1 IQKIRNGEI
10 EINRITKT
18 VLVIDE
24 AQDINDEEYELITTL
39 MDLNEEMRVILVGD
53 DDQNIYGFRGADSK
67 YMQQLIA
74 QKNAAMYEL
83 TENYRSKANIVSFAN
98 QWATNIN
105 RRLKSQ
111 PGFAINSEAG
121 NISITQ
127 YSTNNLIVPLANSVL
142 NTDLKG
148 STCILT
154 KTNDEAM
161 LLTGLLIK
169 NGLPAKLIQSND
181 GFNLTN
187 LYEIRHFS
195 KLIFQNED
203 SPIISQETW
212 NEAIRQLNTDC
223 KGSNQLDLV
232 LKIISEFDQ
241 VNQNRKYKSD
251 WSSFLT
257 ESKIEDFTNIDSETI
272 YVSTIHKAK
281 GKEFDNVYVMLNQ
294 LRPYEDEAKRQ
305 LYVAITRAKSNL
317 HIHYNES
324 FLRGYLQESVSYKFD
339 NNTFSEPEHL
349 SIWLT
354 HRDIYLSYFEFVQ
367 QRMNG
372 LHSGK
377 NLTILKEGLGNT
389 NDQLLIR
396 YSRSFTNQL
405 EEYINKGYKLSNARI
420 NFIVYWNNKDKGL
433 ESKIIL
439 PEITLTKVQ

>member
-1 IQKIRNGEI
+1 
-10 EINRITKT
+10 
-18 VLVIDE
+18 
-24 AQDINDEEYELITTL
+24 

-67 YMQQLIA
+67 YMQQLIV
-74 QKNAAMYEL
+74 QKNATMYEL
-83 TENYRSKANIVSFAN
+83 TDNYRSKTNIVSFAN

-105 RRLKSQ
+105 QRLKSQ
-111 PGFAINSEAG
+111 PGFAINSEPG
-121 NISITQ
+121 NITITQ
-127 YSTNNLIVPLANSVL
+127 YSTSNLIVPLANSII
-142 NTDLKG
+142 NTGLRG

-223 KGSNQLDLV
+223 KGSNLLDLV
-232 LKIISEFDQ
+232 LKIINEFDQ

-251 WSSFLT
+251 WTSFLT

-272 YVSTIHKAK
+272 FVSTIHKAK
-281 GKEFDNVYVMLNQ
+281 GKEFDNVFLMLNH

-305 LYVAITRAKSNL
+305 LYVAVTRAKSNL

-324 FLRGYLQESVSYKFD
+324 FLRGYLQNSVSYKFD
-339 NNTFSEPEHL
+339 NNGFPEPEQL

-354 HRDIYLSYFEFVQ
+354 HRDINLGYFEYVQ

-372 LHSGK
+372 LLSGK

-389 NDQLLIR
+389 NDQLLIK

-405 EEYINKGYKLSNARI
+405 DEYINKGYKLSNARI

-439 PEITLTKVQ
+439 PEITLTKGQ

>member
-1 IQKIRNGEI
+1 MNTG
-10 EINRITKT
+10 
-18 VLVIDE
+18 
-24 AQDINDEEYELITTL
+24 LI
-39 MDLNEEMRVILVGD
+39 
-53 DDQNIYGFRGADSK
+53 
-67 YMQQLIA
+67 
-74 QKNAAMYEL
+74 
-83 TENYRSKANIVSFAN
+83 
-98 QWATNIN
+98 
-105 RRLKSQ
+105 
-111 PGFAINSEAG
+111 
-121 NISITQ
+121 
-127 YSTNNLIVPLANSVL
+127 
-142 NTDLKG
+142 G

-187 LYEIRHFS
+187 LYEIRLFS

-232 LKIISEFDQ
+232 LKIINEFDQ

-272 YVSTIHKAK
+272 FVSTIHKAK
-281 GKEFDNVYVMLNQ
+281 GKEFDNVYLMLNQ

-305 LYVAITRAKSNL
+305 LYVAVTRAKSNL

-324 FLRGYLQESVSYKFD
+324 FLRGYLQDSVSYKFD
-339 NNTFSEPEHL
+339 NNGFPEPEQL

-354 HRDIYLSYFEFVQ
+354 HRDIYLGYLNMCS
-367 QRMNG
+367 
-372 LHSGK
+372 
-377 NLTILKEGLGNT
+377 KE
-389 NDQLLIR
+389 
-396 YSRSFTNQL
+396 
-405 EEYINKGYKLSNARI
+405 
-420 NFIVYWNNKDKGL
+420 
-433 ESKIIL
+433 
-439 PEITLTKVQ
+439 

>member
-1 IQKIRNGEI
+1 
-10 EINRITKT
+10 
-18 VLVIDE
+18 
-24 AQDINDEEYELITTL
+24 
-39 MDLNEEMRVILVGD
+39 MRVILVGD

-67 YMQQLIA
+67 YMQQLID

-83 TENYRSKANIVSFAN
+83 TDNYRSKANIVSFAN

-111 PGFAINSEAG
+111 PGFAINSEPG
-121 NISITQ
+121 NITITQ
-127 YSTNNLIVPLANSVL
+127 YSTSNLIVPLANSII

-169 NGLPAKLIQSND
+169 NRLPAKLIQSND

-203 SPIISQETW
+203 SPIIHQDSW
-212 NEAIRQLNTDC
+212 DDAIRQLNTDC
-223 KGSNQLDLV
+223 KGSSQLDLV
-232 LKIISEFDQ
+232 LKIINEFDL
-241 VNQNRKYKSD
+241 VNQKRKYKSD
-251 WSSFLT
+251 WTSFLT
-257 ESKIEDFTNIDSETI
+257 ESKIEDFANIDAETI

-281 GKEFDNVYVMLNQ
+281 GKEFDTVFLLLNQ
-294 LRPYEDEAKRQ
+294 LRPYEDDIKRQ
-305 LYVAITRAKSNL
+305 LYVAITRAKSNV
-317 HIHYNES
+317 HIHYNET
-324 FLRGYLQESVSYKFD
+324 FLRGYLSDSVTYKFD
-339 NNTFSEPEHL
+339 NNDFQEPEQL

-354 HRDIYLSYFEFVQ
+354 HRDIYLGYFEYVQ

-372 LHSGK
+372 LQSGK
-377 NLTILKEGLGNT
+377 NLTILNEGLGNT
-389 NDQLLIR
+389 NSDLVIKF
-396 YSRSFTNQL
+396 SRSFTDQL
-405 EEYINKGYKLSNARI
+405 NEYINRGYKLTNAKI
-420 NFIVYWNNKDKGL
+420 NFIVYWNNKDKAL

-439 PEITLTKVQ
+439 PEITLTKMQ